1 MKKRISFKLF
11 CSVIWRGLC
20 QPVVAFLRL
29 FGYQGSST
37 LDKVMWRII
46 STCLAI
52 IMLIMTYFFV
62 CHSLLDIVYRRYI
75 KPNFVDEICTQ
86 SQISADVAHMYNY
99 RNDKGFIYNDSTKKR
114 TIEDIDWIC
123 VPYDGDTLAVFAQN
137 GKRGYFNKYTGEIA
151 IPALYTRAW
160 VFSQGLA
167 AVEMDNKKI
176 VFINRAGDIVI
187 DKNIT
192 YNTNIH
198 SYVFKD
204 GYCLVSK
211 RNDEKMGLIDLEGNW
226 ALSPQYDMI
235 MNTCGFWLLR
245 DNGREGLLSANLDTI
260 CSVSYPSIF
269 VNDDY
274 IALHTNDKT
283 VTHIDY
289 DGYVIE
295 ENVVD
300 DVMLLEYDGEELLQG
315 VDEDGD
321 FYEYNKKCI
330 AKCRMYQVN
339 WNGEYLYGL
348 MDTNGDR
355 ITPAIYDDIEAIE
368 NDLYLCYPHGYI
380 INGKG
385 QRVK

>member
-1 MKKRISFKLF
+1 
-11 CSVIWRGLC
+11 
-20 QPVVAFLRL
+20 
-29 FGYQGSST
+29 
-37 LDKVMWRII
+37 
-46 STCLAI
+46 
-52 IMLIMTYFFV
+52 
-62 CHSLLDIVYRRYI
+62 
-75 KPNFVDEICTQ
+75 
-86 SQISADVAHMYNY
+86 
-99 RNDKGFIYNDSTKKR
+99 
-114 TIEDIDWIC
+114 
-123 VPYDGDTLAVFAQN
+123 
-137 GKRGYFNKYTGEIA
+137 
-151 IPALYTRAW
+151 
-160 VFSQGLA
+160 
-167 AVEMDNKKI
+167 
-176 VFINRAGDIVI
+176 
-187 DKNIT
+187 
-192 YNTNIH
+192 
-198 SYVFKD
+198 
-204 GYCLVSK
+204 
-211 RNDEKMGLIDLEGNW
+211 
-226 ALSPQYDMI
+226 
-235 MNTCGFWLLR
+235 
-245 DNGREGLLSANLDTI
+245 
-260 CSVSYPSIF
+260 
-269 VNDDY
+269 
-274 IALHTNDKT
+274 